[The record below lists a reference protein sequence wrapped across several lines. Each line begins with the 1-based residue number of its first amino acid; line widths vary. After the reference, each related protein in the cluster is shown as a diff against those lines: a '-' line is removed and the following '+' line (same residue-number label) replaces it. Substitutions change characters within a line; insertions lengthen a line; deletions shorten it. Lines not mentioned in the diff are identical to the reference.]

1 MRQRYAS
8 LTFLVTPAL
17 VSCASLGLEN
27 VIEPP
32 RFAEVEG
39 RTAQLRLLLPSAQRP
54 AGGAAVRLWTRVT
67 NPNAVSLTLTR
78 LTGDLFIGDAG
89 AVQVDFPMGL
99 PLPAGRDSIVP
110 LDVSLG
116 FDDLPQ
122 LGEAALA
129 ALGSGTLGYRL
140 EALIGV
146 DAGMLGHPTF
156 GPGTILQGTLRVT
169 R

>member
-1 MRQRYAS
+1 MRRRRVA
-8 LTFLVTPAL
+8 LTLVVTLAL

-27 VIEPP
+27 VIQPP
-32 RFAEVEG
+32 RFAEVDG
-39 RTAQLRLLLPSAQRP
+39 RSAQLRLLLPSAERP

-67 NPNAVSLTLTR
+67 NPNAISLTLTQ
-78 LTGDLFIGDAG
+78 LTGDLFIGEAG
-89 AVQVDFPMGL
+89 AVQVDFPVGL
-99 PLPAGRDSIVP
+99 PLLAEQDSIVP

-129 ALGSGTLGYRL
+129 ALRSGTMDYRL

-146 DAGMLGHPTF
+146 DAGMLGQPTF
-156 GPGTILQGTLRVT
+156 GPNIILQGTLRVI

>member
-1 MRQRYAS
+1 MRRCCAA
-8 LTFLVTPAL
+8 LTLPVTLVL
-17 VSCASLGLEN
+17 VSCASLGLED
-27 VIEPP
+27 VIQPP
-32 RFAEVEG
+32 RFSEVDGRRAE
-39 RTAQLRLLLPSAQRP
+39 LRLLLPSLERP

-67 NPNAVSLTLTR
+67 NPNAVSLTLTQ
-78 LTGDLFIGDAG
+78 LTGDLFIGDAA

-99 PLPAGRDSIVP
+99 PLPAEQDSIVP

-129 ALGSGTLGYRL
+129 ALGSGTMDYRL

-146 DAGMLGHPTF
+146 DAGMLGQPTF
-156 GPGTILQGTLRVT
+156 GPSPILQGTLRVI